1 VTSRDLTPFGSVAV
15 CLERQSLFAAV
26 VGRHTAGVAFA
37 ERTVSGGRLSG
48 REKGVIKQTGVAT
61 RGAFIQ
67 TMYKK
72 GRRYLVAPE
81 PFGDGVRD
89 LEECSGRGSEESA
102 ARTYCCSG
110 RTWTLLAL
118 RSFRSDLDAAASSC
132 SGRRE
137 RKVKGTG
144 MAGVPSQ
151 WEGTGQEDGE
161 AGKPGFPRNGRERA
175 RKKREGRGS
184 LAMGGNGPGKRRK
197 RKAGVPSQ
205 WEGTGQEKAGRLGFP
220 RNGRERAR
228 KAEKAGK
235 PGFPRN
241 GRERARRKREG
252 RGSLAVGGNGPGKRR
267 KRESRGSLAM
277 GGNGPGKRR
286 KRVVG
291 RVGSGVGV
299 SAGAR
304 LGAGRGPGSEL
315 SSAGSARSFYCHGG
329 TARGP
334 RLAAGAVG
342 ELGSARSPGAVG
354 RKKHGFRSGF
364 GRRGSCSWFRANFL
378 HRLGERA
385 EFFRHRERFLVT
397 SLQFFIRMYHWGRFF
412 TDVIM
417 VYMLKTYK
425 EPSKI
430 PWIISLM

>member
-1 VTSRDLTPFGSVAV
+1 VTSRDSTPFGSVAV

-48 REKGVIKQTGVAT
+48 RGKGVSKQTGVAT

-81 PFGDGVRD
+81 PFGGGVRD
-89 LEECSGRGSEESA
+89 LEECSGRVSEESV
-102 ARTYCCSG
+102 ARTYGCSG
-110 RTWTLLAL
+110 RTWTRLAL
-118 RSFRSDLDAAASSC
+118 LSFRSDLDAAGSSC

-137 RKVKGTG
+137 RRVKGDG

-161 AGKPGFPRNGRERA
+161 SG
-175 RKKREGRGS
+175 
-184 LAMGGNGPGKRRK
+184 
-197 RKAGVPSQ
+197 KAGVPSQ
-205 WEGTGQEKAGRLGFP
+205 WEGTGQEKAGEPGFP

-235 PGFPRN
+235 PGFPHN
-241 GRERARRKREG
+241 GRERARRKRES
-252 RGSLAVGGNGPGKRR
+252 RGSLARGGNGPGKRR
-267 KRESRGSLAM
+267 KRESRGSLTM

-291 RVGSGVGV
+291 WVGSGVGV
-299 SAGAR
+299 GAGAR
-304 LGAGRGPGSEL
+304 RGPGSEL

-385 EFFRHRERFLVT
+385 EFFRHRERF
-397 SLQFFIRMYHWGRFF
+397 
-412 TDVIM
+412 
-417 VYMLKTYK
+417 
-425 EPSKI
+425 
-430 PWIISLM
+430 

>member
-48 REKGVIKQTGVAT
+48 RGKGVIKQTGVAT

-137 RKVKGTG
+137 RRVKGTG
-144 MAGVPSQ
+144 I
-151 WEGTGQEDGE
+151 
-161 AGKPGFPRNGRERA
+161 
-175 RKKREGRGS
+175 GRGS
-184 LAMGGNGPGKRRK
+184 LAMGGNGPGRRGKRESRGSLAMGGNGPGK
-197 RKAGVPSQ
+197 SGKAGVPSQWEGTGRDSGESGKAGVPSQ
-205 WEGTGQEKAGRLGFP
+205 WEGTGQEKAGRPGFP

-228 KAEKAGK
+228 KAEKAGCWL
-235 PGFPRN
+235 G
-241 GRERARRKREG
+241 RKR
-252 RGSLAVGGNGPGKRR
+252 
-267 KRESRGSLAM
+267 SRS
-277 GGNGPGKRR
+277 RCW
-286 KRVVG
+286 
-291 RVGSGVGV
+291 S
-299 SAGAR
+299 
-304 LGAGRGPGSEL
+304 
-315 SSAGSARSFYCHGG
+315 
-329 TARGP
+329 
-334 RLAAGAVG
+334 
-342 ELGSARSPGAVG
+342 
-354 RKKHGFRSGF
+354 
-364 GRRGSCSWFRANFL
+364 
-378 HRLGERA
+378 
-385 EFFRHRERFLVT
+385 
-397 SLQFFIRMYHWGRFF
+397 
-412 TDVIM
+412 
-417 VYMLKTYK
+417 
-425 EPSKI
+425 
-430 PWIISLM
+430 